1 MLKTFTLWQSN
12 REEAEKWNS
21 VLTPTASL
29 ELSKIKSAVS
39 SHPLVV
45 TKMSSTVA
53 VVCRNSEDR
62 HYACVRSV
70 NLADGTCDCGM
81 WMQRQIP
88 CKHAIATIQALGQ
101 QLSYSEPTFG
111 KQMLTKTWKELYK
124 EEDMTFL
131 YPGDGYIS
139 SEFVRTDFEPLL
151 LEVRQKDLTV
161 SQSNKRFN
169 SLGQDG
175 TTPSSQPASQSKKRK
190 YLNCNHGRY
199 LYNHQ

>member
-101 QLSYSEPTFG
+101 QLWDESVAVTVD
-111 KQMLTKTWKELYK
+111 T
-124 EEDMTFL
+124 
-131 YPGDGYIS
+131 GDQS
-139 SEFVRTDFEPLL
+139 A
-151 LEVRQKDLTV
+151 TV
-161 SQSNKRFN
+161 SAAQSPGMF
-169 SLGQDG
+169 
-175 TTPSSQPASQSKKRK
+175 T
-190 YLNCNHGRY
+190 YLSNYVSESIAAFQGFESWKPY
-199 LYNHQ
+199 